1 MSVDKVRGSTYISV
15 GLKKL
20 VGPPPEIYIFS
31 HLLIVTI
38 SSPETAL
45 PYLLLLLFL
54 HPYDSNFHID
64 LSTFFFSISKV
75 FPFS

>member
-31 HLLIVTI
+31 PLLICTGNYFLSSNRFALFSVVT
-38 SSPETAL
+38 
-45 PYLLLLLFL
+45 LFA
-54 HPYDSNFHID
+54 SF
-64 LSTFFFSISKV
+64 
-75 FPFS
+75 